1 MKEKGKT
8 ETRIWVLAINKTR
21 SKVKFQWPWHLVL
34 PHCLQISTRSP
45 QVFLP
50 QEKFQCPALPRPC
63 LAHHPRAVEKGWRTN
78 KSLSCFCGA
87 GPTGLAEKAFLALKA
102 TFWVVFLQNPEPISV
117 LTDCSIIP
125 ENYINHGPKIDL
137 LFLYFFSLPSFP
149 TSSHLLLDAWV
160 DLD

>member
-34 PHCLQISTRSP
+34 PHCLCRFQ
-45 QVFLP
+45 QDLP
-50 QEKFQCPALPRPC
+50 KSSCPKKNSSAQPC